1 MFSIPPI
8 IANAAG
14 AKQPEKKVLAGVI
27 NSALFT
33 PSQHEAIDG
42 IVRSSLPGD
51 GKRHSE
57 LFKVH
62 AGATH
67 YDIGKEHIPGTMYPK
82 GGKNRA

>member
-1 MFSIPPI
+1 MFNMPPI
-8 IANAAG
+8 IANASM
-14 AKQPEKKVLAGVI
+14 AKQPERKVLAGVI

-33 PSQHEAIDG
+33 PAQHEAIDG

-62 AGATH
+62 PSATAMS
-67 YDIGKEHIPGTMYPK
+67 IGNEHIPGTLYPK
-82 GGKNRA
+82 R

>member
-14 AKQPEKKVLAGVI
+14 AKQPEKKVMAGII

-33 PSQHEAIDG
+33 PAQHEAIDG

-51 GKRHSE
+51 GKRHSA

-62 AGATH
+62 PSKTH
-67 YDIGKEHIPGTMYPK
+67 YDIGTEHIPGTKFPH
-82 GGKNRA
+82 GGKY